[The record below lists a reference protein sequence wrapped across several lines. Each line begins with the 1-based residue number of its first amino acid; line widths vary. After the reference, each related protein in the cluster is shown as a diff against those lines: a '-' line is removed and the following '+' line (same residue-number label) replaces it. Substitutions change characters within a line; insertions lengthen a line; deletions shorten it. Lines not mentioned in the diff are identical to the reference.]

1 MKSLFALPSSVL
13 AALLAVNAAQ
23 PVDPFAEG
31 VRPTDP
37 LTAEDQLKTFKLPPG
52 FQIQLVAAEPDLQKP
67 MNMAFDSK
75 GRLWVTMSREYPFPA
90 PLDKPAR
97 DMIKVFEDF
106 DENGRARKITTFAD
120 GLNIPIGLYP
130 YKNGVI
136 AWSIPNI
143 WFFQDT
149 DGDGKADKR
158 DVLFGPFGWERD
170 THGNQA
176 SFRRGFDGWLYATHG
191 FNNISHV
198 RARDG
203 SEVRMHSGNTYRM
216 RLDGSRIEHHTF
228 GQVNPFGMCFDP
240 SGNMYTADC
249 HSAPIYELLRGG
261 YYPSFG
267 KPHDGLGFAP
277 TMLEHSHGSTAIC
290 GIIFYADDQW
300 PAEYQNNILIGNVM
314 TSRINRDTL
323 LPRGSSKTAREEKDF
338 LTTTDPWF
346 RPVDLQLGPDGA
358 LYVADFYNRIIGHY
372 EVPLTHPGRDFERA
386 RIWKI
391 SYTGEGKSPGK
402 LPDFS
407 RADVTQLLTEFRS
420 ANLPRRMLAM
430 NELIDRH
437 ASAALPQL
445 QTVLNKRDAA
455 PTEIVHSLWALHRLD
470 SLDQETLR
478 NFAAHSDRDVRVHTM
493 RILSEHED
501 FSSIR
506 QTAALRALQDADA
519 TVQRAAAD
527 ALGQFP
533 EPEVYVRPLLNA
545 LTRVPKEDDHLQ
557 HTLRLSLRNQLK
569 DGGAALTYRRYK
581 IEDAQTIADICLAI
595 PHPDAATFLL
605 DHIQSAKP
613 SGGKLSEYVRHAAR
627 HTSEESLGR
636 LTAYIRQ
643 TYANDPDDQLS
654 FFKAIQ
660 EGSAQRGLQLTPEF
674 RTWGHELA
682 GSLLNSASS
691 DNSAWRNLPVA
702 GKPASANPW
711 FLQIRESS
719 DGDKSSTFLC
729 SLPPGGEH
737 LTGILRSKSF
747 EVPDALSFYIA
758 GHDGIPSDPA
768 RGNNLIRLVAAD
780 SGKTLI
786 QSAPP
791 RNDIAQPVRWNLSPH
806 KGIRAYLEI
815 VDADTGNA
823 YAWLAVGRF
832 DPPIVDLPKT
842 NPNQIAARVKNA
854 ADIAKSLQL
863 SALAPDLGNL
873 LSSDLIDTEAQASL
887 ASALVALEPNEHRVA
902 LAPLLGDATIPA
914 DLRHKIAR
922 ILSAGKSA
930 NSLEVLIEAM
940 RTVPARGQLK
950 LAQSLAGSAAG
961 AETLLAM
968 VEKRQASPQVLF
980 DRGVLDKINAL
991 NSPSLKARHAKLTE
1005 NLEPPSEA
1013 IQRQIDALRAK
1024 FAAATGS
1031 AIDGAKVFTQ
1041 NCSVCH
1047 QIDGTGTLIGPQL
1060 DGIGGRGLERILE
1073 DTLDPNRNVDIN
1085 FRTHIIIL
1093 KDGDVVSG
1101 LFRREEGEL
1110 LILADSTGKEISI
1123 PKSEIESRRESETS
1137 LMPAN
1142 FGDIIPEKEFQDLM
1156 AFLLSKGVPRGEK

>member
-1 MKSLFALPSSVL
+1 MKSLLALTSSIVTAVFA
-13 AALLAVNAAQ
+13 ADGAQ
-23 PVDPFAEG
+23 GVDPFAEG

-37 LTAEDQLKTFKLPPG
+37 LTAEHQAKTFKLPPG

-67 MNMAFDSK
+67 MNMAFDAK

-90 PLDKPAR
+90 PLDKPGR
-97 DMIKVFEDF
+97 DLIKVFEDF

-158 DVLFGPFGWERD
+158 ENLFGPFGWERD

-191 FNNISHV
+191 YNNISHV
-198 RARDG
+198 RAHDG

-216 RLDGSRIEHHTF
+216 RLDGGRIEHHTF
-228 GQVNPFGMCFDP
+228 GQVNPFGMCFDS

-261 YYPSFG
+261 FYPSFG

-300 PAEYQNNILIGNVM
+300 PAEYQNNIFIGNVM

-323 LPRGSSKTAREEKDF
+323 IPRGSSKTAREEADF
-338 LTTTDPWF
+338 LSTTDPWF

-391 SYTGEGKSPGK
+391 TYTGEGKKAGK

-407 RADVTQLLTEFRS
+407 RADVAKLLPEFRS

-430 NELIDRH
+430 NELVDRH
-437 ASAALPQL
+437 GSSAVPQL
-445 QTVLNKRDAA
+445 QALLNKRDLA
-455 PTEIVHSLWALHRLD
+455 PSEIIHSLWALQRLD
-470 SLDQETLR
+470 SLEQETLR
-478 NFAAHSDRDVRVHTM
+478 KYTSYPDREVRIHSM

-501 FSSIR
+501 FASLR
-506 QTAALRALQDADA
+506 QTAALRALQDTDP

-533 EPEVYVRPLLNA
+533 EPEAYVRPLLTA
-545 LTRVPKEDDHLQ
+545 LARVSKADDHLH
-557 HTLRLSLRNQLK
+557 HTLRMSLRNQLK
-569 DGGAALTYRRYK
+569 EGGAALAYRRYK
-581 IEDAQTIADICLAI
+581 PDDAPTIADICLAI

-605 DHIQSAKP
+605 DHIQASKP
-613 SGGKLSEYVRHAAR
+613 SGAKLGEYVRHASR

-643 TYANDPDDQLS
+643 TYANNLDEQLS
-654 FFKAIQ
+654 FFKAMQ
-660 EGSAQRGLQLTPEF
+660 EGSAQRGLHLPSDF
-674 RTWGHELA
+674 RTWGGELA
-682 GSLLNSASS
+682 SSLLNSATS
-691 DNSAWRNLPVA
+691 DNSNWHNLPVP

-711 FLQIRESS
+711 FIQKRESS
-719 DGDKSSTFLC
+719 DGEKSSTFVC
-729 SLPPGGEH
+729 SLPPGGEQ

-747 EVPDALSFYIA
+747 EVPESLSFFVA

-768 RGNNLIRLVAAD
+768 NGNNMIRLVDAD
-780 SGKTLI
+780 SRKTLI

-791 RNDIAQPVRWNLSPH
+791 RNDIAQPIRWNLSEH
-806 KGIRAYLEI
+806 KGKRAYLEI
-815 VDADTGNA
+815 IDADTGNA
-823 YAWLAVGRF
+823 YAWLAVGRLE
-832 DPPIVDLPKT
+832 PSVVELPRT
-842 NPNQIAARVKNA
+842 NPNQIATRIKNA
-854 ADIAKSLQL
+854 ADIAKSLRL
-863 SALAPDLGNL
+863 SNLASELGNL
-873 LSSDLIDTEAQASL
+873 LSSDATDVDAQASL
-887 ASALVALEPNEHRVA
+887 ASALVSLEPNEHRVA
-902 LAPLLGDATIPA
+902 LAPLLGDSTIPT
-914 DLRHKIAR
+914 DLRQKVAKA
-922 ILSAGKSA
+922 LSAGKGA
-930 NSLEVLIEAM
+930 NSLEVLVEAM

-950 LAQSLAGSAAG
+950 LAQSLASSAAG
-961 AETLLAM
+961 TETLLAM

-980 DRGVLDKINAL
+980 DRGVQDKLKAL
-991 NSPSLKARHAKLTE
+991 NSSTLSAHHAKLTE

-1013 IQRQIDALRAK
+1013 IQKQIDAIRTKFVSAK
-1024 FAAATGS
+1024 AS
-1031 AIDGAKVFTQ
+1031 SIEGAKIFTQ
-1041 NCSVCH
+1041 NCAVCH
-1047 QIDGTGTLIGPQL
+1047 QVDGTGALIGPQL

-1085 FRTHIIIL
+1085 FRTHILVL

-1110 LILADSTGKEISI
+1110 MVLADSTGKEITV
-1123 PKSEIESRRESETS
+1123 PKNQIESRRESETS

-1142 FGDIIPEKEFQDLM
+1142 FGDIIPEKELNDLL